1 MAASECKF
9 HRVTTLKLPQQQEAQ
24 KLLDKVAWQ
33 VQPIMRQHGWSV
45 PVLAEFLPRNANLLG
60 LNLNKGQKIQV
71 RLRQSRD
78 SGLMPYESALGT
90 ALHELVH
97 CDIGAHSA
105 EFYKKLDELRS
116 ECDALQ
122 AKGVGGSG
130 SGFDADGQKLS
141 GVSHNPMTVRDGRL
155 AAAAAA
161 ERRAQKRS
169 LGMGSSG
176 GQRLGGRRPAAALP
190 PAQMAALAAT
200 RRSADEQWCSSH
212 LRGLEEIPDW
222 LGPTLTNSAAARGA
236 AAANSSSDARSVLTG
251 CTGTVP
257 QAAAVYKG
265 AQSNHG
271 ERRIDGAATALSKR
285 KRTITLS
292 STCTNRDQAG
302 SGSSISGSLTQWYC
316 SQCTLLNPAHTA
328 HCSVCIHP
336 APNGLLPDSHQVSAA
351 GAGAA
356 PPAGSRQHSPYRVS
370 ASSHTFAGVERAGRT
385 AGGNI
390 GRREVIELLDS
401 DSE

>member
-1 MAASECKF
+1 
-9 HRVTTLKLPQQQEAQ
+9 
-24 KLLDKVAWQ
+24 

-45 PVLAEFLPRNANLLG
+45 PVLAEFLPRNPNLLG
-60 LNLNKGQKIQV
+60 LNHNKGQKIQV

-78 SGLMPYESALGT
+78 SGLMPYDSALGT

-116 ECDALQ
+116 ECDALE

-169 LGMGSSG
+169 LGMGSGG
-176 GQRLGGRRPAAALP
+176 GQRLGGRRPAAGLP

-222 LGPTLTNSAAARGA
+222 LGPTPADSAAARGA
-236 AAANSSSDARSVLTG
+236 AAAKSSPD
-251 CTGTVP
+251 TGTVVTGRTGSAP
-257 QAAAVYKG
+257 QAGSVYKG
-265 AQSNHG
+265 AQSKRG
-271 ERRIDGAATALSKR
+271 ERSTDSTAAALSKR
-285 KRTITLS
+285 TRIVSLS
-292 STCTNRDQAG
+292 STCTNREQTGNDSSS
-302 SGSSISGSLTQWYC
+302 SGGNLTQWHC
-316 SQCTLLNPAHTA
+316 SQCTLLNSAGTV
-328 HCSVCIHP
+328 HCSVCNYP
-336 APNGLLPDSHQVSAA
+336 APTRLQPKSHQVSA
-351 GAGAA
+351 GAGATTTA
-356 PPAGSRQHSPYRVS
+356 AAAGAASTATFRQQSPRRVS
-370 ASSHTFAGVERAGRT
+370 TRSRAVAGVERVGRT
-385 AGGNI
+385 AGGNT
-390 GRREVIELLDS
+390 GGREVIELLDS
-401 DSE
+401 DSD